1 MKTDMLLRLKEARAA
16 KRPVALVTALDKGL
30 QTIVD
35 ATSEHGGFA
44 LGEEGLQEVR
54 RRIGL
59 DRSGIVEAGEEQWFV
74 HVFSPPLRMV
84 VVGAVHIAQ
93 SLVPMA
99 SLAGYDVVVVD
110 PRGAFA
116 TEARFPGVTLND
128 DWPDDALGALDLNAR
143 TAVVTLTHDPKL
155 DDPALQ
161 VALRSPAFYVGA
173 LGSRKTHAKRVARL
187 REAGFG
193 EAEIRRIHAPVGLD
207 IGAVTPAEIAVS
219 VMADIVAT
227 LRARPDPE
235 EET

>member
-1 MKTDMLLRLKEARAA
+1 MKADILHRLNEARAT
-16 KRPVALVTALDKGL
+16 KRPVALVTGLDTGL

-35 ATSEHGGFA
+35 ESGVHGGFG
-44 LGEEGLQEVR
+44 LGEEGLAEIR

-59 DRSGIVEAGEEQWFV
+59 DRSGIVEIGEQQWFV
-74 HVFSPPLRMV
+74 HVFNPPLRMV

-99 SLAGYDVVVVD
+99 RIAGYDVVVVD

-116 TEARFPGVTLND
+116 TEARFPGVTLSD
-128 DWPDDALGALDLNAR
+128 EWPDDALGELALDAR

-161 VALRSPAFYVGA
+161 VALRSPVFYVGS
-173 LGSRKTHAKRVARL
+173 LGSRKTHAKRIARL
-187 REAGFG
+187 REAGLA
-193 EAEIRRIHAPVGLD
+193 EAEIRRIRAPVGLD

-219 VMADIVAT
+219 IMADVIAT
-227 LRARPDPE
+227 LRARADDGE
-235 EET
+235 GA

>member
-1 MKTDMLLRLKEARAA
+1 MKTELLLRLNEARTA
-16 KRPVALVTALDKGL
+16 KRPVALVTGLDTGL
-30 QTIVD
+30 QTVVD
-35 ATSEHGGFA
+35 AAGIHGDFG
-44 LGEEGLQEVR
+44 LGEEGLAEVR
-54 RRIGL
+54 RRIVL
-59 DRSGIVEAGEEQWFV
+59 DRSGIVEIGDEQWFV

-99 SLAGYDVVVVD
+99 SLAGYDVIVVD

-116 TEARFPGVTLND
+116 TEARFPGVTLNGE
-128 DWPDDALGALDLNAR
+128 WPDDALDALGLDQR
-143 TAVVTLTHDPKL
+143 SAVVTLTHDPKL
-155 DDPALQ
+155 DDPALH
-161 VALRSPAFYVGA
+161 VALRSQAFYVGA

-219 VMADIVAT
+219 IMADVVAT
-227 LRARPDPE
+227 LRARLDPGE
-235 EET
+235 DT

>member
-1 MKTDMLLRLKEARAA
+1 MRTEILHRLNEARAA
-16 KRPVALVTALDKGL
+16 KRPVALVTGLDTGL

-35 ATSEHGGFA
+35 QTSEHGAFG
-44 LGEEGLQEVR
+44 LGEEGLEKVR
-54 RRIGL
+54 RRIGI
-59 DRSGIVEAGEEQWFV
+59 DRSGIVEIGDEQWFV

-93 SLVPMA
+93 SLVPLA

-116 TEARFPGVTLND
+116 TQTRFPGVALNH
-128 DWPDDALGALDLNAR
+128 DWPDDALSGLGLDPR

-155 DDPALQ
+155 DDPALH
-161 VALRSPAFYVGA
+161 VALRSQAFYIGA

-193 EAEIRRIHAPVGLD
+193 EAEIRRIHAPVGLA

-219 VMADIVAT
+219 IMAEVIAT
-227 LRARPDPE
+227 LRARMETE
-235 EET
+235 EDT